1 MRTSRTHDCGFSL
14 IELMITIVVLAVLAA
29 IALPSFRSFMQRNAV
44 SGVTNELIG
53 DFQYAR
59 GEAAS
64 RRGFVSMCV
73 STDGTSCDTSSGTY
87 DTGWLIYTD
96 KTPNH
101 AFAAADGELLRV
113 GQPDRGVSIRATDGK
128 VVTFNG
134 RGELVSGANLDMV
147 LCAKSSAGSTDA
159 GTSTTA
165 VPGKLVQLSAA
176 GRVATRKLAVGTDCS
191 APASASTS

>member
-1 MRTSRTHDCGFSL
+1 MRTSRTHGRGFSL
-14 IELMITIVVLAVLAA
+14 IELMITIVVLAVLVGV
-29 IALPSFRSFMQRNAV
+29 ALPSFRDLMHRNAV

-73 STDGTSCDTSSGTY
+73 STDGENCSTSSGMY

-101 AFAAADGELLRV
+101 AFATTTGELLRV
-113 GQPDRGVSIRATDGK
+113 GQPDHGVSIRALDGK

-134 RGELVSGANLDMV
+134 RGELASGNNLDLV
-147 LCAKSSAGSTDA
+147 LCAKSRAGGTDA

-165 VPGKLVQLSAA
+165 VPGKLVLLSAA
-176 GRVATRKLAVGTDCS
+176 GRVATRKLAPGGDCT
-191 APASASTS
+191 APAGASTS